1 MFYNHLFW
9 ITLILLFC
17 SALNI
22 KIYFSCKQFDKIL
35 LNSIGLFG
43 LIGLIAAHINLII
56 LSLQFNWWWFFSG
69 VCLFLLGVGIFS
81 YLFRSRVKIVFGI
94 LNFLFIP
101 FLWWYGS
108 KFNTILSTDW
118 FYDLVEGIRN
128 LFA

>member
-22 KIYFSCKQFDKIL
+22 KIYLTCKQFDKNL
-35 LNSIGLFG
+35 LNSIGFFG
-43 LIGLIAAHINLII
+43 LIGLIAAHIYLII

-69 VCLFLLGVGIFS
+69 VSLFLLGVGIFS
-81 YLFRSRVKIVFGI
+81 YLFRSRIKIVFGI
-94 LNFLFIP
+94 LNFIIIP

-118 FYDLVEGIRN
+118 FSDLADSISN
-128 LFA
+128 IFA